1 LYFVCKKPLLYFLDY
16 LYSHIFGWY
25 QKMVDDGR
33 QVDPSSLTDMLFG
46 TAMNGWVLL
55 FSWLVLK
62 PVPKFN
68 TLVYTMILVTIYGIT
83 DMFYSKNNRGLK
95 VYNDIYLKSNKAERK
110 RGVVLSMVFIFVPY
124 LLYILLALI
133 FH

>member
-1 LYFVCKKPLLYFLDY
+1 
-16 LYSHIFGWY
+16 
-25 QKMVDDGR
+25 MVDDGR

-46 TAMNGWVLL
+46 AAVNGWVLL

-68 TLVYTMILVTIYGIT
+68 TLVYTLIYVTIYGIT

-95 VYNDIYLKSNKAERK
+95 VYNDIYLKSNNVERK

-124 LLYILLALI
+124 MLYILLALI